1 MNTTIDQHLRPLTL
15 GEILDRT
22 VQIYRR
28 NFVLFAGVAALPIAF
43 SVALLIPA
51 VAILAIPGIPRSGGM
66 HSVLVPGLTFAVYLL
81 AAIPVYLAAY
91 VYSAAGLTM
100 AAVSAQR
107 GEKPTIRGALA
118 KVHPRFFTYLWFV
131 VLQAAFVVLI
141 PGVIAGG
148 TIGALVYSM
157 SLPGASIA
165 GDFGLGFLAFLAGSA
180 AVFAIAWL
188 ALGYSIGM
196 AVCVVEQKPAWE
208 SLTRAWHLSKGT
220 RGRIFVLFLLV
231 VVLSMVVSMA
241 GYMISLVVATMA
253 AVLGKSALF
262 AAAAAVIAGLLYA
275 LASIGGQILLT
286 PITWIALVL
295 FYYDQRVRKEGFD
308 IEWMM
313 QRAGLVPEQD
323 GARLSQV
330 LNQTNAQLA
339 NPAAAN
345 QSLPNFGTPPPPDT
359 VEER

>member
-1 MNTTIDQHLRPLTL
+1 MNTAVDQHLRPLTL

-22 VQIYRR
+22 VQVYRH
-28 NFVLFAGVAALPIAF
+28 NFVLFAGVAALPVAF
-43 SVALLIPA
+43 SVVLLIPA
-51 VAILAIPGIPRSGGM
+51 VAILALPGIPRSGGM
-66 HSVLVPGLTFAVYLL
+66 HLVFVPGLTFAVYLL

-100 AAVSAQR
+100 SAVSAQR

-118 KVHPRFFTYLWFV
+118 KVPPRFFTYLWFL
-131 VLQAAFVVLI
+131 VLQAVVVALV
-141 PGVIAGG
+141 PAAVAGG
-148 TIGALVYSM
+148 IIGALVYSM
-157 SLPGASIA
+157 SLPGASMA
-165 GDFGLGFLAFLAGSA
+165 EDFGLGFLAFLVGAA
-180 AVFAIAWL
+180 AVAAIAWL

-208 SLTRAWHLSKGT
+208 SLTRAWQLSEGT
-220 RGRIFVLFLLV
+220 RGRIFVLFLMV

-241 GYMISLVVATMA
+241 SYMISLVVATMA

-286 PITWIALVL
+286 PVSWIALVL

-313 QRAGLVPEQD
+313 QRAGLVQEQD
-323 GARLSQV
+323 GAGLSQV
-330 LNQTNAQLA
+330 LNQADAQPA
-339 NPAAAN
+339 NPTAAN
-345 QSLPNFGTPPPPDT
+345 QSLPNFGPAPPPDT